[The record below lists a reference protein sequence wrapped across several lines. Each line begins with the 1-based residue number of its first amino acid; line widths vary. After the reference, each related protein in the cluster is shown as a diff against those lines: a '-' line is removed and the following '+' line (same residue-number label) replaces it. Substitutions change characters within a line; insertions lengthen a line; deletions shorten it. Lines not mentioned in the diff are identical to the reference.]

1 MRNKSFLSI
10 LLVAL
15 MIAEPVKANE
25 YSNSKFIS
33 EHIESKMNK
42 SRADSIKVRLNDIEA
57 MDKTKLTKVE
67 TRNLRKEVKAMNK
80 ELVNGS
86 GGIYLS
92 VGAVL
97 LVILLLIILI

>member
-1 MRNKSFLSI
+1 MFLSI
-10 LLVAL
+10 LLVAT
-15 MIAEPVKANE
+15 MVGAPVKASE
-25 YSNSKFIS
+25 YNNSKF
-33 EHIESKMNK
+33 HSKLVELKINK
-42 SRADSIKVRLNDIEA
+42 SRADSIKVRLNEIEA
-57 MDKTKLTKVE
+57 MDKSKLTKVE
-67 TRNLRKEVKAMNK
+67 TSNLRKEVKAMNK